1 MTRHNYVMLSLFP
14 YFETVSPLIGMI
26 PAATHVVEGQQL
38 TLPCVLLAGNP
49 IPERKWI
56 KNSIV
61 VRRFWINLHSLLH
74 IMRERDFKS
83 CKIVI
88 EMSLF

>member
-1 MTRHNYVMLSLFP
+1 MQNYVMLYLFP
-14 YFETVSPLIGMI
+14 LFATVSPLIGMS
-26 PAATHVVEGQQL
+26 PAVTNVVEGQQL

-61 VRRFWINLHSLLH
+61 VRDCWVILHKAQSYIYNMTVVRILH
-74 IMRERDFKS
+74 
-83 CKIVI
+83 
-88 EMSLF
+88 